1 MGESTASSGAGTPA
15 PEGVIGGEALVRA
28 RELLG
33 LTVDQLAAELGVT
46 PHVFEAWERG
56 ALTVPP
62 RYRQVIAYRVAIAER
77 DAALA
82 ASGLPECPWFSEWER
97 TEVPA
102 ARSAWARHMQLARQH
117 AAFCPTCRAREQ
129 FLHDRFPPLPTPPVP
144 HWVVLVRRFN
154 AWLQHY
160 PDWLRPAIVGAL
172 ALGGLTLVRVI
183 FSARELV
190 RGGDALLGG
199 ATAVAFGTVAG
210 AVAGAVYGV
219 LRRLVTRGAPR
230 Q

>member
-1 MGESTASSGAGTPA
+1 MPA
-15 PEGVIGGEALVRA
+15 PDTLIGGEALARA

-46 PHVFEAWERG
+46 PHVFAAWERG

-62 RYRQVIAYRVAIAER
+62 RYRQAIAYRVAIAER

-82 ASGLPECPWFSEWER
+82 VSGLRECPWFSEWER
-97 TEVPA
+97 IEVPA
-102 ARSAWARHMQLARQH
+102 SRAAWARHMQLARQH
-117 AAFCPTCRAREQ
+117 AAYCPTCRAREQ
-129 FLHDRFPPLPTPPVP
+129 YLRERFPPLPTPPAP

-154 AWLQHY
+154 GWLRRY
-160 PDWLRPAIVGAL
+160 PDWLRPAIVGAI

-183 FSARELV
+183 FSARELM
-190 RGGDALLGG
+190 RGGDSLLGG
-199 ATAVAFGTVAG
+199 ATAIAFATLAG

-219 LRRLVTRGAPR
+219 LRRLVTRGTPR